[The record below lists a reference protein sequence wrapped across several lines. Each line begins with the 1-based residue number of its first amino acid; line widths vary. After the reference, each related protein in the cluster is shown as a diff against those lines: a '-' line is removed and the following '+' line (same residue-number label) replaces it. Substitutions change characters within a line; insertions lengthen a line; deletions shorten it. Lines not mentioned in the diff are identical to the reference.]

1 MIDIVLQILL
11 FQYRTILQILLFMC
25 LQTLLFIETVFIIIS
40 LNIRILICLFISLEH
55 DVCFYVILL
64 LSVTDSSNMFSEHNI
79 RHSGLN
85 IFHLYNLKVIIL
97 PIWRYQGFKRESFW
111 YVSGNNCFFLKKN
124 CVLFIFNKKTRDFI
138 HMFLDIEHDVCII
151 LRVCS
156 SFIPFYFFTIV
167 LFPFR
172 NIWYN
177 KGYFLT
183 LISRNQTSKSG
194 HISMDFHLAGE
205 SHTSWFSW
213 YDDMHLL
220 VSLLL
225 IVSCP
230 TSHQRKKKYYLDSYF
245 TCQKIV

>member
-1 MIDIVLQILL
+1 
-11 FQYRTILQILLFMC
+11 MC
-25 LQTLLFIETVFIIIS
+25 LEII
-40 LNIRILICLFISLEH
+40 
-55 DVCFYVILL
+55 
-64 LSVTDSSNMFSEHNI
+64 
-79 RHSGLN
+79 G
-85 IFHLYNLKVIIL
+85 
-97 PIWRYQGFKRESFW
+97 
-111 YVSGNNCFFLKKN
+111 FFLKKN
-124 CVLFIFNKKTRDFI
+124 LRFI
-138 HMFLDIEHDVCII
+138 HLQQKDAWFYSYVSGHRAWCVHNSSSMFFHH
-151 LRVCS
+151 
-156 SFIPFYFFTIV
+156 SFLFFTIV

-183 LISRNQTSKSG
+183 LISHNQTSKYG
-194 HISMDFHLAGE
+194 HISMDFHLARE
-205 SHTSWFSW
+205 SHNSWFSW